1 MDQLNVVLTLCS
13 AASLDIRYVAIRKVG
28 MHDISAMIDLDF
40 V

>member
-1 MDQLNVVLTLCS
+1 MDHLNVVLTVCS

-28 MHDISAMIDLDF
+28 VEFLRGFSDHPF